1 MGNYVRNF
9 LLGINYGGAGIMK
22 RAIEITI
29 LIITLCLILFGLVI
43 PTIQVQAEITA
54 SIIIIEPTVGL
65 VTDENGGTAT
75 FTVQLDSPPSP
86 NITIEFTSSDP
97 SEGTVSP
104 DKITLNPGNWNKPES
119 NVFTITGI
127 ADIEEDGDV
136 PYTITGLVTIG
147 DPLTVPLIS
156 VTNLN
161 DPVPIANNDYPEI
174 SGFEPII
181 IPVLDNDTALIDTP
195 IEVSVISD
203 PSFGSYVVN
212 PGADTT
218 ITYTP
223 AESFAGI
230 DEFTYMICDANG
242 DCTSALVII
251 EDQVPPVITEVTP
264 VDIGGYIE
272 VFDEEFPVEVTVTDN
287 FQVDCVSFSRW
298 DAPND
303 QFVDLG
309 VVCQNPFQ
317 IILDAKT
324 LNFGWNEVILRAVD
338 MAGNTSGYS
347 SIWFIRVNKVHI
359 PLVFS
364 P

>member
-1 MGNYVRNF
+1 M
-9 LLGINYGGAGIMK
+9 
-22 RAIEITI
+22 
-29 LIITLCLILFGLVI
+29 
-43 PTIQVQAEITA
+43 
-54 SIIIIEPTVGL
+54 
-65 VTDENGGTAT
+65 
-75 FTVQLDSPPSP
+75 
-86 NITIEFTSSDP
+86 
-97 SEGTVSP
+97 
-104 DKITLNPGNWNKPES
+104 
-119 NVFTITGI
+119 
-127 ADIEEDGDV
+127 
-136 PYTITGLVTIG
+136 PYTITGIVTSG
-147 DPLTVPLIS
+147 DQLPVPTVS

-161 DPVPIANNDYPEI
+161 DPVPVANNDYPEI
-174 SGFEPII
+174 SGFAPII
-181 IPVLDNDTALIDTP
+181 IPVLDNDTGLIDVP
-195 IEVSVISD
+195 IEVTVISD
-203 PSFGSYVVN
+203 PSFGSYVIN
-212 PGADTT
+212 PGPETTDTT

-223 AESFAGI
+223 SESFAGI
-230 DEFTYMICDANG
+230 DEFTYMICDSNS

-251 EDQVPPVITEVTP
+251 EDQLPPVITKVTP

-272 VFDEEFPVEVTVTDN
+272 VFDEQIPVEATVTDN

-309 VVCQNPFQ
+309 EVCQNPFQ

-338 MAGNTSGYS
+338 MAGNSSGYS